1 MPTAH
6 ASAAGLRALQALL
19 GAPDRRLAVI
29 GASKNAGKTTVLNA
43 LTQLAGDAGQVAGLC
58 SIGLD
63 GEAVDAWL
71 DFPKPP
77 VLVERGTLVVTAA
90 PLVQALPGL
99 LQWLADVP
107 GVVSA
112 LGPAVVARARTQGGV
127 ELCGIP
133 HRAALVA
140 AQQALLHAGA
150 NRLLVDG
157 AYHRQAAAHPAVA
170 DAVLVAVGAVLAQ
183 TPQLAAERA
192 LPTLLALSTP
202 AFATIQSTGQIYL
215 VPGAVTDARLE
226 ALPLQPGDVVQALD
240 PSRILCSLA
249 GHLRLRDRQVQL
261 AVRNPVP
268 LLAVTTNPRRPGGQD
283 DDPQELQDA
292 VGMALTRVGLRLP
305 LLDVVGGN
313 QRLEE

>member
-1 MPTAH
+1 MQ
-6 ASAAGLRALQALL
+6 SLL

-43 LTQLAGDAGQVAGLC
+43 LTQLAGNAGQVAGLC

-99 LQWLADVP
+99 LQWVADVP

-140 AQQALLHAGA
+140 AQQALLLAGA

-170 DAVLVAVGAVLAQ
+170 DAVLVAVGAVLAD

-192 LPTLLALSTP
+192 LPTLLALCTP
-202 AFATIQSTGQIYL
+202 AFATVQAHGQIHL
-215 VPGAVTDARLE
+215 LPGAVTDARLE
-226 ALPLQPGDVVQALD
+226 ALALQPGDVVQALD

-249 GHLRLRDRQVQL
+249 GHLRLREKRVQL

-292 VGMALTRVGLRLP
+292 VGMALIRVGLHLP

-313 QRLEE
+313 QRLEG